1 MAKFAANLSM
11 LFTEYPF
18 IERFAEASHAGFQGV
33 EYLFPYD
40 FPANELAAQLN
51 QYNLTQVLFN
61 LPAGN
66 WSEGE
71 RGIACHPDRVAEFQK
86 GVDLAIEYA
95 QTLHCRQVN
104 CLAGKH
110 PGGYS
115 VEQCHETL
123 VNNLRYASDK
133 LAAAG
138 ITLVLEAINTCD
150 TPGFFVN
157 NTQQVLNILQNV
169 NHPNLRYQYDIYH
182 MQIME
187 GNIAN
192 TITQYKEK
200 IGHIQLAD
208 NPGRHEPGT
217 GEINYTWLLNYI
229 DKIGYQG
236 WIGCEYVPSTTT
248 AESLAWFNTNSH
260 H

>member
-18 IERFAEASHAGFQGV
+18 IERFAQASHSGFQGV

-40 FPANELAAQLN
+40 FPANELASQLN
-51 QYNLTQVLFN
+51 RYNLTQVLFN

-66 WSEGE
+66 WQEGE
-71 RGIACHPDRVAEFQK
+71 RGIACHPNRIAEFRE
-86 GVDLAIEYA
+86 GVAQAIEYA
-95 QTLHCRQVN
+95 QALHCGQVN

-115 VEQCHETL
+115 VEQCYETL
-123 VNNLRYASDK
+123 VSNLRYAAEA
-133 LAAAG
+133 LANADIA
-138 ITLVLEAINTCD
+138 LVVEAINTND
-150 TPGFFVN
+150 IPGFFIN
-157 NTQQVLNILQNV
+157 NTQQVLNVLQDV

-192 TITQYKEK
+192 TITRYQDK

-217 GEINYTWLLNYI
+217 GEINYPWLMNYI
-229 DKIGYQG
+229 DQLGYQG
-236 WIGCEYVPSTTT
+236 WIGCEYIPSTTT
-248 AESLAWFNTNSH
+248 AESLAWFTTSRH